1 MTQIASPASVKIA
14 KYDIPA
20 TNISGIDR
28 LSKPDATEKTVAQTA
43 VQISFDKTPI
53 NPIPSTSK
61 LPCTGKNA
69 KVIPNSATHED
80 MPDDQ
85 VYEAEAIHDRRKIK
99 AGPGKRKV
107 EYLVKWKGWGEE
119 DRTWEPPSNLIGEE
133 CLKMVKE
140 FEEERVKLSKEHLKS
155 GYLTITNNS
164 PKTYKS
170 SESLSSTKQTNYKG
184 SNNSSSMDS
193 FSNKESKCNKY
204 SQSKNNRIA
213 AKKQTSHVNILDSPI
228 RSSKL
233 HGRKTRILSSS
244 EEDEPT
250 SDSEEETKKEQSCKN
265 DSISM
270 QESCK
275 IKRCNVITD
284 RLSVPDHFVYGAIV
298 KKHKSK
304 NSRNPYII
312 QKWLASDNKFKRSSS
327 DRLKISHKYS
337 HKTLSLPLLDA
348 LEASATQNSA
358 NEEQSGKKEGQAGK
372 SLQVERNST
381 DKTDS
386 KGKKNDYIN
395 SLTSP
400 TM

>member
-1 MTQIASPASVKIA
+1 MKIA

-20 TNISGIDR
+20 TTISGIDK
-28 LSKPDATEKTVAQTA
+28 LSNPDPTETTVAQTA
-43 VQISFDKTPI
+43 LQISFDKSPN

-61 LPCTGKNA
+61 SPCKDQNA
-69 KVIPNSATHED
+69 KIILNKLSHED
-80 MPDDQ
+80 LADDE
-85 VYEAEAIHDRRKIK
+85 VYEAEAIHDRRKVK

-107 EYLVKWKGWGEE
+107 EYLVKWKGWSEE

-140 FEEERVKLSKEHLKS
+140 FEEERVRLSKEHLKS
-155 GYLTITNNS
+155 GYLTIMNNS
-164 PKTYKS
+164 PKTCKS
-170 SESLSSTKQTNYKG
+170 SESLNSVKQTNYKG
-184 SNNSSSMDS
+184 SNNSSSTHS

-204 SQSKNNRIA
+204 SQSKNNGIA

-228 RSSKL
+228 RSSKF

-250 SDSEEETKKEQSCKN
+250 SDSEEETRKKQSRKN
-265 DSISM
+265 DSSSNW
-270 QESCK
+270 ESCK
-275 IKRCNVITD
+275 VKRCNVFTD

-312 QKWLASDNKFKRSSS
+312 QKWLASDNKFKRSRS
-327 DRLKISHKYS
+327 DRPKISHKYS
-337 HKTLSLPLLDA
+337 NKAISLPLLDA
-348 LEASATQNSA
+348 LKTSASQNSA
-358 NEEQSGKKEGQAGK
+358 NEDESGKKEGRAVK
-372 SLQVERNST
+372 SLQVERNSK

-386 KGKKNDYIN
+386 KGKKND
-395 SLTSP
+395 
-400 TM
+400 